1 MSAARPSVP
10 RSPAL
15 PRPRRRSARER
26 ETVRS
31 RRGGNRLKTFDPEAA
46 TAAYLATL
54 SPDAHARATAYTQ
67 GGHWL
72 ILWTAVVGVA
82 AYWLILRSGLLVR
95 LRDRLEGRGVGPVRT
110 SIAVLALALIAE
122 TVLNLPWAAWSDW
135 AREKAYGLTSQAF
148 VGWLGEYLVYALI
161 WVVTSTL
168 LAAGVY
174 AL

>member
-1 MSAARPSVP
+1 M
-10 RSPAL
+10 
-15 PRPRRRSARER
+15 
-26 ETVRS
+26 
-31 RRGGNRLKTFDPEAA
+31 KTFDPEAA

-95 LRDRLEGRGVGPVRT
+95 LRDRLEGRGLGPLPT

-122 TVLNLPWAAWSDW
+122 TVLNL
-135 AREKAYGLTSQAF
+135 QA
-148 VGWLGEYLVYALI
+148 
-161 WVVTSTL
+161 
-168 LAAGVY
+168 
-174 AL
+174 